1 MSNQLKMAQVQSIL
15 ALHGLGWSQR
25 RIARKLEVDRETV
38 ARYVGLAA
46 AKPAKAPTGSED
58 RSTGSEQVV
67 ESNPAK
73 APTGSDQ
80 VAGADGESKPAKL
93 PTGSA
98 ECATGDEAGVIAPVV
113 TAAAVR
119 RRSDC
124 DPWRRVIEEQVALG
138 LSAKRIHQDLVSEQQ
153 ATVSYDSV
161 RRFIQRLGRATPL
174 PMRRLECAAGEEVQV
189 DFGTG
194 APIVLPDGKKRKTS
208 VFRMVLSHSRK
219 AYSESVFQ
227 QTTDEFLRCL
237 ENAFW
242 FFGGV
247 TKTVVIDNLRAAV
260 AHPDWFDP
268 ELVPKLQTF
277 AQHYGTVILPTKPYT
292 PRHKG
297 KIERGIGYVKGNAL
311 KARTFGSLEE
321 QNRFLSDWEASIADT
336 RIHGTTKRQVGK
348 VFVEVEKS
356 ALLPLPRERFA
367 MFHEARRIVSRDGH
381 VEVAKA
387 YYSVPPEYL
396 GLTVWARWDTR
407 LVRVF
412 NQRFEQIAMH
422 ARHEQGRFSTQAKHI
437 APEKISRLELG
448 ASRLLAD
455 VSVIGPHTA
464 KWSEAMLTARGIEGT
479 RVLLGLRALT
489 KKHACDVLER
499 ACEIALSH
507 GEFRLRIVRKLLD
520 RQAVQQL
527 PLPWLEEH
535 PLIRPLSDYGRVVRD
550 AWQRGGDRAD
560 QRRADQSGERHA
572 RSSPPA
578 SSERGFLRHDKTESA
593 GPERQHPGDERH
605 RQGVAENSPPWP
617 EYPSFGCASAEPNSV
632 SSGDVSVDVAAV
644 PVPCSSFSQECSHE

>member
-15 ALHGLGWSQR
+15 ALSVRGWSQR
-25 RIARKLEVDRETV
+25 RIARELGVDRETV
-38 ARYVGLAA
+38 ARYVGLAS
-46 AKPAKAPTGSED
+46 AKPANVPTGSDGPGVVGEESNPAKLPTGSED
-58 RSTGSEQVV
+58 RS
-67 ESNPAK
+67 N
-73 APTGSDQ
+73 
-80 VAGADGESKPAKL
+80 
-93 PTGSA
+93 
-98 ECATGDEAGVIAPVV
+98 GDEAVVSESVVIAP
-113 TAAAVR
+113 AVK

-124 DPWRRVIEEQVALG
+124 DPWRSVIEANVALG
-138 LSAKRIHQDLVSEQQ
+138 LSAKRIHQDLVSEQH
-153 ATVSYDSV
+153 ATVGYDSV
-161 RRFIQRLGRATPL
+161 RRFIQRLGASRPL

-194 APIVLPDGKKRKTS
+194 APIVLSDGKKRKTS

-268 ELVPKLQTF
+268 ELVPKLQAF
-277 AQHYGTVILPTKPYT
+277 AQHYGTVVLPTKPYT

-321 QNRFLSDWEASIADT
+321 QNRFLGDWEESVADT

-348 VFVEVEKS
+348 VFVEIEQS

-367 MFHEARRIVSRDGH
+367 MFQEAQRIVSRDGH

-437 APEKISRLELG
+437 APEKISGLEHG

-455 VSVIGPHTA
+455 VSVIGPHTS

-489 KKHACDVLER
+489 KKHACDLLER

-520 RQAVQQL
+520 RQAAQQL

-550 AWQRGGDRAD
+550 AWQRGGTRAD
-560 QRRADQSGERHA
+560 QHRADHSDERRAQSSSHA
-572 RSSPPA
+572 T
-578 SSERGFLRHDKTESA
+578 SEKGFLRHHEDVPSTPQQRSPDRA
-593 GPERQHPGDERH
+593 ND
-605 RQGVAENSPPWP
+605 QGCIDPNCVATSGTRPRP
-617 EYPSFGCASAEPNSV
+617 EYPSSSCSSAELDSV
-632 SSGDVSVDVAAV
+632 SSGGASVDTAVV
-644 PVPCSSFSQECSHE
+644 PVPFSQECSHE

>member
-1 MSNQLKMAQVQSIL
+1 MSNQLKMAQVQSIV
-15 ALHGLGWSQR
+15 ALHVRGWSQR
-25 RIARKLEVDRETV
+25 RIARELGVDRETV
-38 ARYVGLAA
+38 ARYVGLSAA
-46 AKPAKAPTGSED
+46 RPAK
-58 RSTGSEQVV
+58 V
-67 ESNPAK
+67 
-73 APTGSDQ
+73 PTGSDESG
-80 VAGADGESKPAKL
+80 VPGEDSKPAKL

-98 ECATGDEAGVIAPVV
+98 
-113 TAAAVR
+113 AAVK

-124 DPWRRVIEEQVALG
+124 DPWRTIIEEQVALG
-138 LSAKRIHQDLVSEQQ
+138 LSAKRIHQDLVSEHQ
-153 ATVSYDSV
+153 ARIGYDSV
-161 RRFIQRLGRATPL
+161 RRFVQQLGASRPL
-174 PMRRLECAAGEEVQV
+174 PMRRMECAAGEEVQV

-194 APIVLPDGKKRKTS
+194 APLVLADGKKRKTS

-268 ELVPKLQTF
+268 ELVPKLQAF
-277 AQHYGTVILPTKPYT
+277 AQHYGTVVLPTKPYT

-297 KIERGIGYVKGNAL
+297 KVERGIGYVKGNAL

-321 QNRFLSDWEASIADT
+321 QNQFLWDWEESVADT

-367 MFHEARRIVSRDGH
+367 MFHEAQRIASRDGH

-396 GLTVWARWDTR
+396 GLTVWVRWDTR
-407 LVRVF
+407 VVRVF
-412 NQRFEQIAMH
+412 NQHFEQIAMH

-437 APEKISRLELG
+437 APEKISGLEHG

-489 KKHACDVLER
+489 KKHACAVLEK
-499 ACEIALSH
+499 ACEIAFSH
-507 GEFRLRIVRKLLD
+507 GEYRLRIVRKLLD
-520 RQAVQQL
+520 RQAAKQL

-535 PLIRPLSDYGRVVRD
+535 PLIRPLTDYGRVVRD
-550 AWQRGGDRAD
+550 AWQRGGARAD
-560 QRRADQSGERHA
+560 QHRADQHRADHSDEHRGH
-572 RSSPPA
+572 SLPCA

-593 GPERQHPGDERH
+593 RPEQQHPDKEFP
-605 RQGVAENSPPWP
+605 RQGVSENSPPGP
-617 EYPSFGCASAEPNSV
+617 EYPLSSCASAELDSV
-632 SSGDVSVDVAAV
+632 SSGGVSVDTAASLV
-644 PVPCSSFSQECSHE
+644 PFSQECSHE

>member
-15 ALHGLGWSQR
+15 ALSVRGWSER
-25 RIARKLEVDRETV
+25 RIARELGVDRETV

-46 AKPAKAPTGSED
+46 A
-58 RSTGSEQVV
+58 
-67 ESNPAK
+67 N
-73 APTGSDQ
+73 
-80 VAGADGESKPAKL
+80 PAKL
-93 PTGSA
+93 PTGSDEDLSAFSA
-98 ECATGDEAGVIAPVV
+98 ELLPTNLSVSSVK
-113 TAAAVR
+113 

-124 DPWRRVIEEQVALG
+124 DPWRAVIEEQVGLG
-138 LSAKRIHQDLVSEQQ
+138 LSAKRIHQDLVSEQH
-153 ATVSYDSV
+153 ATVGYDRV
-161 RRFIQRLGRATPL
+161 RRFIQRLGASRPL

-247 TKTVVIDNLRAAV
+247 TKTVVIDHLRAAV

-268 ELVPKLQTF
+268 ELVPKLQAF
-277 AQHYGTVILPTKPYT
+277 AQHYGTVVLPTKPCT

-297 KIERGIGYVKGNAL
+297 KIERGIGYVKGNAQ

-321 QNRFLSDWEASIADT
+321 QNRFLGDCEESIADT

-348 VFVEVEKS
+348 VFVEIEKS
-356 ALLPLPRERFA
+356 ALLSLPRERFA
-367 MFHEARRIVSRDGH
+367 IFQEAQRIVSRDGH

-396 GLTVWARWDTR
+396 GLTFWARWDTR

-437 APEKISRLELG
+437 APEKISGLEHG

-455 VSVIGPHTA
+455 VSVIGPHTS

-489 KKHACDVLER
+489 KKHACDLLER

-520 RQAVQQL
+520 RQAAQQL

-535 PLIRPLSDYGRVVRD
+535 PLIRPLSDYGRIVRD
-550 AWQRGGDRAD
+550 AWQRGGTRAD
-560 QRRADQSGERHA
+560 QRRADPSDERRAH
-572 RSSPPA
+572 SMSQA
-578 SSERGFLRHDKTESA
+578 SSEGGFLRHDKTESA
-593 GPERQHPGDERH
+593 RPEQQQHPDDEVH

-617 EYPSFGCASAEPNSV
+617 EYPLSGCSSAEPNSV
-632 SSGDVSVDVAAV
+632 SSGGVSVDTAAV
-644 PVPCSSFSQECSHE
+644 PVPFSQECSHE

>member
-1 MSNQLKMAQVQSIL
+1 
-15 ALHGLGWSQR
+15 
-25 RIARKLEVDRETV
+25 
-38 ARYVGLAA
+38 
-46 AKPAKAPTGSED
+46 
-58 RSTGSEQVV
+58 
-67 ESNPAK
+67 
-73 APTGSDQ
+73 
-80 VAGADGESKPAKL
+80 
-93 PTGSA
+93 
-98 ECATGDEAGVIAPVV
+98 VIAPVV
-113 TAAAVR
+113 IAPVIAAAVR

-124 DPWRRVIEEQVALG
+124 ESWRVVIEEQVALG
-138 LSAKRIHQDLVSEQQ
+138 LSAKRIHQDLVSEHQ
-153 ATVSYDSV
+153 ATVRYDSV

-194 APIVLPDGKKRKTS
+194 APLVLPDGKKRKTS

-268 ELVPKLQTF
+268 ELVPKLRVF
-277 AQHYGTVILPTKPYT
+277 AEHYGTVILPTKPYM

-297 KIERGIGYVKGNAL
+297 KVERGIGYVKGNAL
-311 KARTFGSLEE
+311 KGRTFGSLEE
-321 QNRFLSDWEASIADT
+321 QNQFLSDWEANTADT

-348 VFVEVEKS
+348 VFVEVEQP
-356 ALLPLPRERFA
+356 ALRPLPRERFA
-367 MFHEARRIVSRDGH
+367 MFQEAQRIVSRDGH
-381 VEVAKA
+381 VEVAKS

-396 GLTVWARWDTR
+396 GHKVWARWDTR

-422 ARHEQGRFSTQAKHI
+422 ARHDPGRFSTQAKHI
-437 APEKISRLELG
+437 APEKISRLEDG
-448 ASRLLAD
+448 ASKLLAD
-455 VSVIGPHTA
+455 VSLIGPHTE
-464 KWSEAMLTARGIEGT
+464 KWSEAMVLARGIEGT
-479 RVLLGLRALT
+479 RVLLGLRSLT
-489 KKHACDVLER
+489 KKHSCELLEK

-520 RQAVQQL
+520 RQAEKQL
-527 PLPWLEEH
+527 PLPWLDEH

-550 AWQRGGDRAD
+550 AWQRGGT
-560 QRRADQSGERHA
+560 RADQSRADHRNQREAH
-572 RSSPPA
+572 SWPSPA
-578 SSERGFLRHDKTESA
+578 SEGGFLRSHKAESS
-593 GPERQHPGDERH
+593 GEEQQHPGDELH
-605 RQGVAENSPPWP
+605 RRGVSENSPPWP
-617 EYPSFGCASAEPNSV
+617 EYPLSGCASAEPNSV
-632 SSGDVSVDVAAV
+632 SPGDVSVDIAAV

>member
-15 ALHGLGWSQR
+15 ALLGRGWSQR
-25 RIARKLEVDRETV
+25 RIARELQVDRETV

-46 AKPAKAPTGSED
+46 A
-58 RSTGSEQVV
+58 
-67 ESNPAK
+67 NPAK
-73 APTGSDQ
+73 VPTGSDQ
-80 VAGADGESKPAKL
+80 VVGCVGESKPAKL

-98 ECATGDEAGVIAPVV
+98 DWPIGDEAVVAEPVV
-113 TAAAVR
+113 ITPAVR

-124 DPWRRVIEEQVALG
+124 DPWRAVIEANLALG

-153 ATVSYDSV
+153 ATVGYDSV
-161 RRFIQRLGRATPL
+161 RRFIQRLGTSRPL

-194 APIVLPDGKKRKTS
+194 APLVLADGKKRKTS

-237 ENAFW
+237 ETAFW

-268 ELVPKLQTF
+268 ELVPKLQAF
-277 AQHYGTVILPTKPYT
+277 AEHYGTVILPTKPYM

-297 KIERGIGYVKGNAL
+297 KVERGIGYVKGNAL
-311 KARTFGSLEE
+311 KARTFSSLEE
-321 QNRFLSDWEASIADT
+321 QNHFLSDWEESVADT
-336 RIHGTTKRQVGK
+336 RIHGTTKQQVGK

-356 ALLPLPRERFA
+356 ALLPLPRDRFA
-367 MFHEARRIVSRDGH
+367 MFHEAQRIVSRDGH

-407 LVRVF
+407 VVRVF

-437 APEKISRLELG
+437 APEKISGLEHG

-455 VSVIGPHTA
+455 VSVVGPHTS

-489 KKHACDVLER
+489 KKHACDLLER

-520 RQAVQQL
+520 RQAAKQL

-550 AWQRGGDRAD
+550 VWQRSGARAD
-560 QRRADQSGERHA
+560 QRRADQSHERRA
-572 RSSPPA
+572 QSSLQA
-578 SSERGFLRHDKTESA
+578 SSERGFPRHHEDVPST
-593 GPERQHPGDERH
+593 PQQHSPDRVND
-605 RQGVAENSPPWP
+605 QGCIDPNCTATSGTRPRP
-617 EYPSFGCASAEPNSV
+617 EYPLSSCASAEPNSV
-632 SSGDVSVDVAAV
+632 SSGGVSVDTAAV
-644 PVPCSSFSQECSHE
+644 PVPFSQECSHE

>member
-15 ALHGLGWSQR
+15 ALSVRGWSQR
-25 RIARKLEVDRETV
+25 RIARELGVDRETV
-38 ARYVGLAA
+38 ARYVGLASA
-46 AKPAKAPTGSED
+46 
-58 RSTGSEQVV
+58 
-67 ESNPAK
+67 NPAK
-73 APTGSDQ
+73 VPTGSDGPG
-80 VAGADGESKPAKL
+80 VVGEASSPAKV
-93 PTGSA
+93 PTGSDEGLLAFSA
-98 ECATGDEAGVIAPVV
+98 ELLPTNSSVP
-113 TAAAVR
+113 AVK

-124 DPWRRVIEEQVALG
+124 DPWRAVIEANVALG
-138 LSAKRIHQDLVSEQQ
+138 LSAKRIHQDLVSEHH
-153 ATVSYDSV
+153 ATVGYDSV
-161 RRFIQRLGRATPL
+161 RRFIQRLGASRPL

-194 APIVLPDGKKRKTS
+194 APIVLADGKKRKTS

-247 TKTVVIDNLRAAV
+247 AKTTVIDNLRAAV

-268 ELVPKLQTF
+268 ELVPKLQAF
-277 AQHYGTVILPTKPYT
+277 AQHYGTVVLPTKPYT

-321 QNRFLSDWEASIADT
+321 QNQFLTEWEESIADT

-367 MFHEARRIVSRDGH
+367 MFQEAQRIVSRDGH

-437 APEKISRLELG
+437 APEKISGLEHG

-455 VSVIGPHTA
+455 VSVIGPHTS

-489 KKHACDVLER
+489 KKHACDLLER

-520 RQAVQQL
+520 RQAAQQL

-550 AWQRGGDRAD
+550 AWQRGGARAD
-560 QRRADQSGERHA
+560 QRHTDHRDERRDQSSSHA
-572 RSSPPA
+572 TSKK
-578 SSERGFLRHDKTESA
+578 GFLRHHEDVPST
-593 GPERQHPGDERH
+593 PQQHSPDRAND
-605 RQGVAENSPPWP
+605 QGCIDPNRAATSGTRPRP
-617 EYPSFGCASAEPNSV
+617 EYPSSSCSSAELDSV
-632 SSGDVSVDVAAV
+632 SSGGVSVDIAAV
-644 PVPCSSFSQECSHE
+644 PVPSSQECSHE

>member
-1 MSNQLKMAQVQSIL
+1 MSNQLKMAEVQSIL
-15 ALHGLGWSQR
+15 ALSDRGWSQR
-25 RIARKLEVDRETV
+25 RIARELGVDRETV
-38 ARYVGLAA
+38 ARYVGLA
-46 AKPAKAPTGSED
+46 KPAK
-58 RSTGSEQVV
+58 V
-67 ESNPAK
+67 
-73 APTGSDQ
+73 PTGSDGSG
-80 VAGADGESKPAKL
+80 VVGEASNPAKL
-93 PTGSA
+93 PTGS
-98 ECATGDEAGVIAPVV
+98 EDRPIGDEAVVAEPVVIAS
-113 TAAAVR
+113 AVK

-124 DPWRRVIEEQVALG
+124 DPWRAVIEEQVGLG
-138 LSAKRIHQDLVSEQQ
+138 LSAKRIHQDLVNEQH
-153 ATVSYDSV
+153 ATVGYDSV
-161 RRFIQRLGRATPL
+161 RRFIQRLGASRPL

-194 APIVLPDGKKRKTS
+194 APILLPDGKKRKTS

-268 ELVPKLQTF
+268 ELVPKLQAF

-297 KIERGIGYVKGNAL
+297 KVERGIGYVKGNAL
-311 KARTFGSLEE
+311 KGRTFGSLEE
-321 QNRFLSDWEASIADT
+321 QNQFLTEWEASVADT

-348 VFVEVEKS
+348 VFVEIEKS

-367 MFHEARRIVSRDGH
+367 MFHEAQRIVSRDGH

-437 APEKISRLELG
+437 VPEKISGLEQG
-448 ASRLLAD
+448 VSKLLAD
-455 VSVIGPHTA
+455 VSLIGPHTE
-464 KWSEAMLTARGIEGT
+464 KWSEALITARGIEGT
-479 RVLLGLRALT
+479 RVLLGLRSLT
-489 KKHACDVLER
+489 KKHSCELLEK
-499 ACEIALSH
+499 ACEVALSH
-507 GEFRLRIVRKLLD
+507 GEFRFRILRQLLD
-520 RQAVQQL
+520 RQAAKQL

-550 AWQRGGDRAD
+550 AWQRGGTRAD
-560 QRRADQSGERHA
+560 QRRAEQSDERRA
-572 RSSPPA
+572 RSSSPA
-578 SSERGFLRHDKTESA
+578 SSDGGFLRHDKTESA
-593 GPERQHPGDERH
+593 RPEQQHPDDEVH

-617 EYPSFGCASAEPNSV
+617 EYPLSGCSSAEPNSV
-632 SSGDVSVDVAAV
+632 SSGDVSVDIAVV
-644 PVPCSSFSQECSHE
+644 PVPFSQECSHE

>member
-1 MSNQLKMAQVQSIL
+1 
-15 ALHGLGWSQR
+15 
-25 RIARKLEVDRETV
+25 
-38 ARYVGLAA
+38 
-46 AKPAKAPTGSED
+46 
-58 RSTGSEQVV
+58 
-67 ESNPAK
+67 
-73 APTGSDQ
+73 
-80 VAGADGESKPAKL
+80 
-93 PTGSA
+93 
-98 ECATGDEAGVIAPVV
+98 
-113 TAAAVR
+113 
-119 RRSDC
+119 
-124 DPWRRVIEEQVALG
+124 
-138 LSAKRIHQDLVSEQQ
+138 
-153 ATVSYDSV
+153 
-161 RRFIQRLGRATPL
+161 
-174 PMRRLECAAGEEVQV
+174 MRRMECAAGEEVQV

-194 APIVLPDGKKRKTS
+194 APLVLADGKKRKTS
-208 VFRMVLSHSRK
+208 VFRRVLSHSRK

-268 ELVPKLQTF
+268 ELVPKLQAF
-277 AQHYGTVILPTKPYT
+277 AQHYGTVVLPTKPYT

-297 KIERGIGYVKGNAL
+297 KVERGIGYVKGNAL

-321 QNRFLSDWEASIADT
+321 QNQFLWDWEESVADT

-367 MFHEARRIVSRDGH
+367 MFHEAQRIASRDGH

-396 GLTVWARWDTR
+396 GLTVWVRWDTR
-407 LVRVF
+407 VVRVF

-437 APEKISRLELG
+437 APEKISGLEHG

-489 KKHACDVLER
+489 KKHACDVLEN
-499 ACEIALSH
+499 ACEIAFSH
-507 GEFRLRIVRKLLD
+507 GEYRLRIVRKLLD
-520 RQAVQQL
+520 RQAAKQL

-535 PLIRPLSDYGRVVRD
+535 PLIRPLTDYGRVVRD
-550 AWQRGGDRAD
+550 AWQRGGARAD
-560 QRRADQSGERHA
+560 QHRADHSDERRGH
-572 RSSPPA
+572 SLPCA
-578 SSERGFLRHDKTESA
+578 SSERGFLRHHEDVPST
-593 GPERQHPGDERH
+593 PQQHRPDRVND
-605 RQGVAENSPPWP
+605 QGGIDTNGVGAE
-617 EYPSFGCASAEPNSV
+617 ATRIR
-632 SSGDVSVDVAAV
+632 SST
-644 PVPCSSFSQECSHE
+644 

>member
-1 MSNQLKMAQVQSIL
+1 MSNQLKMTEVQSIL
-15 ALHGLGWSQR
+15 ALSDRGWSQR
-25 RIARKLEVDRETV
+25 RIARELGVDRETV
-38 ARYVGLAA
+38 ARYVGLAS
-46 AKPAKAPTGSED
+46 AKPAQVPTGP
-58 RSTGSEQVV
+58 GVV
-67 ESNPAK
+67 GEESN
-73 APTGSDQ
+73 
-80 VAGADGESKPAKL
+80 PAKL
-93 PTGSA
+93 PTGS
-98 ECATGDEAGVIAPVV
+98 EGRPTGDEVVLAEPVVIA
-113 TAAAVR
+113 AARPMTVK

-124 DPWRRVIEEQVALG
+124 DPWRAVIEEQVALG
-138 LSAKRIHQDLVSEQQ
+138 LSAKRIHQDLVSEHQ
-153 ATVSYDSV
+153 ATVGYDSV
-161 RRFIQRLGRATPL
+161 RRFIQRLGASRPL

-194 APIVLPDGKKRKTS
+194 APILLPDGKKRKTS

-247 TKTVVIDNLRAAV
+247 TRTVVIDNLRAAV

-268 ELVPKLQTF
+268 ELVPKLQAF

-297 KIERGIGYVKGNAL
+297 KVERGIGYVKGNAL
-311 KARTFGSLEE
+311 KGRTFGSLEE
-321 QNRFLSDWEASIADT
+321 QNQFLTDWEASVADT

-348 VFVEVEKS
+348 VFVEIEKS

-367 MFHEARRIVSRDGH
+367 MFHEAQRIVSRDGH

-437 APEKISRLELG
+437 APEKISGLEQG
-448 ASRLLAD
+448 VSKLLAD
-455 VSVIGPHTA
+455 VSLIGPHTE
-464 KWSEAMLTARGIEGT
+464 KWSEALITARGIEGT
-479 RVLLGLRALT
+479 RVLLGLRSLT
-489 KKHACDVLER
+489 KKHSCELLEK

-507 GEFRLRIVRKLLD
+507 GEFRFRILRQLLD
-520 RQAVQQL
+520 RQAAKQL

-550 AWQRGGDRAD
+550 AWQRGGARAD
-560 QRRADQSGERHA
+560 QRRAHSSDERRAH
-572 RSSPPA
+572 SPSPA
-578 SSERGFLRHDKTESA
+578 SSEGGFLRHHEDVPST
-593 GPERQHPGDERH
+593 PQQHSPDRMND
-605 RQGVAENSPPWP
+605 QGCIDPNRVATSGTRPRP
-617 EYPSFGCASAEPNSV
+617 EYPSSSCSSAELDSV
-632 SSGDVSVDVAAV
+632 SPGDVSVDTAAV
-644 PVPCSSFSQECSHE
+644 PVPFSQECSHE

>member
-38 ARYVGLAA
+38 ARYVGLAG
-46 AKPAKAPTGSED
+46 AKPAKATTGSDGE
-58 RSTGSEQVV
+58 
-67 ESNPAK
+67 ESNPTK

-80 VAGADGESKPAKL
+80 VVGAGGESKPAKL
-93 PTGSA
+93 PTGSP
-98 ECATGDEAGVIAPVV
+98 ECPNGDEAVVIAPVV
-113 TAAAVR
+113 IAPAVK

-124 DPWRRVIEEQVALG
+124 ESWRGVIQEQVALG
-138 LSAKRIHQDLVSEQQ
+138 LSAKRIHQDLVSEHQ

-268 ELVPKLQTF
+268 ELVPKLRSF
-277 AQHYGTVILPTKPYT
+277 AEHYGTVILPTKPYM

-297 KIERGIGYVKGNAL
+297 KVERGIGYVKENAL
-311 KARTFGSLEE
+311 KGRTFGSLEE
-321 QNRFLSDWEASIADT
+321 QNQFLKEWEANTADT

-367 MFHEARRIVSRDGH
+367 MFQEARRIVSRDGH
-381 VEVAKA
+381 VEVAKS

-396 GLTVWARWDTR
+396 GHKVWARWDTR

-422 ARHEQGRFSTQAKHI
+422 ARHDPGRFSTQAKHI
-437 APEKISRLELG
+437 APEKISRLEDG
-448 ASRLLAD
+448 ASKLLAD
-455 VSVIGPHTA
+455 VSLIGPHTEQ
-464 KWSEAMLTARGIEGT
+464 WSEAMVAARGIEGT
-479 RVLLGLRALT
+479 RVLLGLRSLT
-489 KKHACDVLER
+489 KRHSCELLEK

-507 GEFRLRIVRKLLD
+507 GEFRLRIIRKLLD
-520 RQAVQQL
+520 RQTAKQL
-527 PLPWLEEH
+527 PLPWLDEH

-550 AWQRGGDRAD
+550 AWQRGGTRTDQSRTD
-560 QRRADQSGERHA
+560 QRAAHSW
-572 RSSPPA
+572 PNPA
-578 SSERGFLRHDKTESA
+578 SGGGFLRSHKAESS
-593 GPERQHPGDERH
+593 GEETQHPGDELH
-605 RQGVAENSPPWP
+605 RRGASENSPPWP
-617 EYPSFGCASAEPNSV
+617 ESPLSSCSSAELDSV
-632 SSGDVSVDVAAV
+632 SSGGVSVDAATV
-644 PVPCSSFSQECSHE
+644 PVPCPLFSQECSHE